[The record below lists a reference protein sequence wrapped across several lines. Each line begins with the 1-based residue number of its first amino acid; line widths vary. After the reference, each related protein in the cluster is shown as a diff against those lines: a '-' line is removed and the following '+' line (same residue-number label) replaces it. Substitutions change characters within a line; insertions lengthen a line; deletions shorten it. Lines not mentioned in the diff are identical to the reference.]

1 MEKIKLVAPEG
12 VNSASV
18 DGVQY
23 DIGADGKF
31 EVDAQHALQLYGF
44 GFGNAP
50 ADEPSAPEAPKGGKK
65 AKAPEPAAEAPADE
79 PSAQA

>member
-1 MEKIKLVAPEG
+1 MDKIKLVGPEG
-12 VNSASV
+12 ANSASV

-31 EVDAQHALQLYGF
+31 EVASQHALQLYGF

-50 ADEPSAPEAPKGGKK
+50 ADEPAAQEAPKGGKK
-65 AKAPEPAAEAPADE
+65 AKAAEAAAEAPADE
-79 PSAQA
+79 PAAQA

>member
-1 MEKIKLVAPEG
+1 MDKIKLIAPEG

-31 EVDAQHALQLYGF
+31 DVEAQHALQLYGF

-50 ADEPSAPEAPKGGKK
+50 ADEPAAQESTKSGKK
-65 AKAPEPAAEAPADE
+65 AKAAEASAEVAADDTA
-79 PSAQA
+79 AQA

>member
-1 MEKIKLVAPEG
+1 MDKIKLVGPEG
-12 VNSASV
+12 TTSASV

-31 EVDAQHALQLYGF
+31 EVEAHHALQLYGF

-50 ADEPSAPEAPKGGKK
+50 AEDPAAQEAPKGGKK
-65 AKAPEPAAEAPADE
+65 AKAAEAPAED
-79 PSAQA
+79 PAAQA